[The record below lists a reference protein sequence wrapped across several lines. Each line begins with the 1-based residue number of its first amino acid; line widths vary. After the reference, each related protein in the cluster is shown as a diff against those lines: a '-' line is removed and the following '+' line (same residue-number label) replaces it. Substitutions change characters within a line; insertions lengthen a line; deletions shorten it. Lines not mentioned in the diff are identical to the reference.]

1 MQRGEITNGDHV
13 RLLPDPA
20 LFQPSMFNGVFTV
33 VTAVPVLLNA
43 FMCHYQILPLERS
56 LQQRLRLKCQQQPE
70 EMLST
75 VETSVCP
82 HTLILK
88 TGIR

>member
-20 LFQPSMFNGVFTV
+20 LFHPSMFNGVFTV

-56 LQQRLRLKCQQQPE
+56 LQRQLSLHALQRPHEADFGLSLKC
-70 EMLST
+70 
-75 VETSVCP
+75 
-82 HTLILK
+82 
-88 TGIR
+88 